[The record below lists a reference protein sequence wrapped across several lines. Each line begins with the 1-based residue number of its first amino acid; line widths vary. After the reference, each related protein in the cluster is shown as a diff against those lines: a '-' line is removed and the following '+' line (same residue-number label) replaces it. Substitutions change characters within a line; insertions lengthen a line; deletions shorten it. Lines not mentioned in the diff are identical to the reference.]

1 MRITSITYRKK
12 KRGVSTVLGTLIFI
26 GILFTSV
33 VPMMLVMKQA
43 DTIYTKKV
51 HETEIIDDERE
62 RENLIVYTYTTQDLQ
77 KITVK
82 VKNGGDV
89 PVKIVRVW
97 INDQCNVTDTVI
109 STNSEKELGPFEVS
123 GVEEGDTAV
132 VKVTTERG
140 NVFYC
145 VSGTLYYTSGGWST
159 TSFGICVIIH
169 NPKGGEYQ
177 ISLWNASRETPQ
189 WDVFYQSHCKEWED
203 VVATTPV
210 PEASQEYEVKVEER
224 KGTNWKPL
232 PGSPIPTP
240 IEYPNGPPFI
250 MVWLEAK

>member
-1 MRITSITYRKK
+1 MRTINIMPIKER
-12 KRGVSTVLGTLIFI
+12 RGVSTILGTLIFI

-43 DTIYTKKV
+43 DTIYTKKI
-51 HETEIIDDERE
+51 HEMEIMDDERE
-62 RENLIVYTYTTQDLQ
+62 RENLIVYTYPDEQ
-77 KITVK
+77 KIQVK
-82 VKNGGDV
+82 VKNSGNV
-89 PVKIVRVW
+89 PVKVIRVW
-97 INDQCNVTDTVI
+97 INDQNNITDTVI
-109 STNSEKELGPFEVS
+109 LVNSEEVLGSFTLS
-123 GVEEGDTAV
+123 GVDENTTAE

-140 NVFYC
+140 NAFYC

-159 TSFGICVIIH
+159 TSFGICVIVH

-189 WDVFYQSHCKEWED
+189 WDVFYQSHCKEWVD

-210 PEASQEYEVKVEER
+210 PEPSPDYEIAVKER
-224 KGTNWKPL
+224 KGSNWKPL